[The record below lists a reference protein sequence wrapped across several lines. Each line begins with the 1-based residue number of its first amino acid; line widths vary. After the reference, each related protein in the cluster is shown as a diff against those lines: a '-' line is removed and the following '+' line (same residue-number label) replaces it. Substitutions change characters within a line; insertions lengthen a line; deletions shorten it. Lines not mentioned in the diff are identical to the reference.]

1 MKYSSYHF
9 IYPPRPKNAIPDS
22 ELFFYDNMTLVSQA
36 KMNGSNSTIYTDGDK
51 VIVMNRHGDRL
62 TNVKVLYDEILKLY
76 RGSGWMAI
84 NCEYMNKS
92 KKDENKKVNEWFFAH
107 SHMLSME
114 ATIKRQE
121 EEIKKY
127 KEFFSLMQELLPWKP
142 SIHDKLI

>member
-1 MKYSSYHF
+1 MLQKYEELKKF
-9 IYPPRPKNAIPDS
+9 ITS
-22 ELFFYDNMTLVSQA
+22 
-36 KMNGSNSTIYTDGDK
+36 
-51 VIVMNRHGDRL
+51 
-62 TNVKVLYDEILKLY
+62 
-76 RGSGWMAI
+76 
-84 NCEYMNKS
+84 
-92 KKDENKKVNEWFFAH
+92 KDENKKVNEWFFAH